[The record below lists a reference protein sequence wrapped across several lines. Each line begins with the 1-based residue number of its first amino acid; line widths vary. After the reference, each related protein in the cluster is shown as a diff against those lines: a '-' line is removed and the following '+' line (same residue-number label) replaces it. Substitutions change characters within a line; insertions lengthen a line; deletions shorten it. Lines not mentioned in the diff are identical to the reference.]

1 MFQQDDAVL
10 SANQTALAL
19 SAEKDFAWL
28 LAPDALMVPEAI
40 FRAND
45 IRGIIKK
52 SLTPELMWLL
62 GLGLG
67 TMAREAGQPTML
79 VAQDGR
85 LSSPSL
91 THALTKGLLAT
102 GIDVV
107 DIGQVPSPVLYFAT
121 HYLATGTGVI
131 VTGSHNAAEF
141 NGLKMMIG
149 GKTLSQTKIAQ
160 LYQVTAQRQFTYGQ
174 GTYQV
179 RNLILAYIRAV
190 VSDIYLTR
198 PLRVVVD
205 CGNGI
210 AGVVAPKLLT
220 ALKCE
225 VIPLYCEIDGHFP
238 NHHPDPS
245 QPQNLTDLIAA
256 VKLHQADIGLAFDG
270 DGDRLGVVTPNG
282 EIIWPDRQIM
292 LFARDVLAQ
301 NPGAHIIYDVKC
313 SQHLGPF
320 IQQHGGQPVMY
331 KTGHALIKSK
341 MQELNALFAGEMSGH
356 FFFNDRWFG
365 FDDALYSAA
374 RLLAMLA
381 ASKGGAEGLFAQL
394 PNSISTPELQIAIAD
409 SRKFALIEQLRTS
422 ADFGEAN
429 IIEIDGLR
437 VEYAKGWGL
446 IRASNTSA
454 CLVLRFEADSQAQLL
469 AIQHCFKQQLLALAP
484 DLSLPF

>member
-160 LYQVTAQRQFTYGQ
+160 LYQVAR
-174 GTYQV
+174 V
-179 RNLILAYIRAV
+179 
-190 VSDIYLTR
+190 DI
-198 PLRVVVD
+198 P
-205 CGNGI
+205 I
-210 AGVVAPKLLT
+210 
-220 ALKCE
+220 
-225 VIPLYCEIDGHFP
+225 IID
-238 NHHPDPS
+238 
-245 QPQNLTDLIAA
+245 
-256 VKLHQADIGLAFDG
+256 
-270 DGDRLGVVTPNG
+270 
-282 EIIWPDRQIM
+282 
-292 LFARDVLAQ
+292 
-301 NPGAHIIYDVKC
+301 
-313 SQHLGPF
+313 
-320 IQQHGGQPVMY
+320 
-331 KTGHALIKSK
+331 
-341 MQELNALFAGEMSGH
+341 
-356 FFFNDRWFG
+356 
-365 FDDALYSAA
+365 
-374 RLLAMLA
+374 
-381 ASKGGAEGLFAQL
+381 
-394 PNSISTPELQIAIAD
+394 
-409 SRKFALIEQLRTS
+409 
-422 ADFGEAN
+422 
-429 IIEIDGLR
+429 
-437 VEYAKGWGL
+437 
-446 IRASNTSA
+446 
-454 CLVLRFEADSQAQLL
+454 
-469 AIQHCFKQQLLALAP
+469 
-484 DLSLPF
+484 